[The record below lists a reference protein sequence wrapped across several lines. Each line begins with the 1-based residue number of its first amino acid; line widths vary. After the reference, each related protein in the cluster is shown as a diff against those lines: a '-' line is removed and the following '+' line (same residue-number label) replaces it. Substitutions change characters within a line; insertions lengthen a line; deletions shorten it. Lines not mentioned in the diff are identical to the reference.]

1 MIMRWRYPQ
10 QFWRWALCPNNQST
24 DKLTHWTLFYH
35 LDCMTCRAFFH
46 FTLAVFVS
54 RTEDNAFYLFDQA
67 YGKTR
72 FNNFFSNV
80 CLLKLVRRRPIVLGL
95 LKLSLR
101 VICNLSASKPIQCV
115 LLCAKFK
122 QHTIV
127 TKLAFQRSLHAVTVL
142 AVVLESN
149 YLRLF
154 VQL

>member
-1 MIMRWRYPQ
+1 
-10 QFWRWALCPNNQST
+10 
-24 DKLTHWTLFYH
+24 
-35 LDCMTCRAFFH
+35 MTCREFFH
-46 FTLAVFVS
+46 LTHAVFVS
-54 RTEDNAFYLFDQA
+54 RTEGNAFYLFDQA
-67 YGKTR
+67 HSKTR

-95 LKLSLR
+95 LKLSVR

-127 TKLAFQRSLHAVTVL
+127 TKLAFQRGSHAVTIL

-149 YLRLF
+149 YLQLF
-154 VQL
+154 VHL